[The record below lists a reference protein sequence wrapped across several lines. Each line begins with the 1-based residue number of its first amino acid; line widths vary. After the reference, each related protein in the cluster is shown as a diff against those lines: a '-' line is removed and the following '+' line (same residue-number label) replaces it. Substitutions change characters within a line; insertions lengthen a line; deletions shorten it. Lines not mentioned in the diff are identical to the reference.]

1 MTTHPPTVDFPEARS
16 WTTWRPKHLGSLI
29 KPFAGPVITTG
40 DGASCGYRDYAEP
53 IRMQSRPFSR
63 DHSRLI
69 PVAHSNLY
77 LETFGAIRIQKL
89 SRGSCLPL
97 RRDVAMIGLSTRL
110 SFAFRCFSSL
120 LFQGKIPQEV
130 LRAVAGSA
138 AEAASSAVTR
148 TPSASANV
156 GSDAPNPESVDRAVQ
171 MLALL
176 QRDGRLVD
184 FLEEDVSSYPDGQL
198 GAAVRSI
205 HNSCRQVLDR
215 YIKLEPVLSSEE
227 DHPVTLPPG
236 FDPAAIKLV
245 GNVGSERPIRGLL
258 RHRGWRVAEVTLPS
272 LPQGSGRAIVAP
284 AEVEVA

>member
-1 MTTHPPTVDFPEARS
+1 
-16 WTTWRPKHLGSLI
+16 
-29 KPFAGPVITTG
+29 
-40 DGASCGYRDYAEP
+40 
-53 IRMQSRPFSR
+53 
-63 DHSRLI
+63 
-69 PVAHSNLY
+69 
-77 LETFGAIRIQKL
+77 
-89 SRGSCLPL
+89 
-97 RRDVAMIGLSTRL
+97 MIELSTRL
-110 SFAFRCFSSL
+110 SFAFRSFFSL
-120 LFQGKIPQEV
+120 LFQGEIPQEV
-130 LRAVAGSA
+130 LRAVSGSA
-138 AEAASSAVTR
+138 AEVAPTPATR
-148 TPSASANV
+148 TSPASAKV
-156 GSDAPNPESVDRAVQ
+156 GDAPNPEAVDRAVQ

-205 HNSCRQVLDR
+205 HASCRQVLER

-236 FDPAAIKLV
+236 FDPAAIKIV
-245 GNVGSERPIRGLL
+245 GNVGGERPIRGLL

>member
-1 MTTHPPTVDFPEARS
+1 MIDFP
-16 WTTWRPKHLGSLI
+16 
-29 KPFAGPVITTG
+29 
-40 DGASCGYRDYAEP
+40 
-53 IRMQSRPFSR
+53 
-63 DHSRLI
+63 
-69 PVAHSNLY
+69 
-77 LETFGAIRIQKL
+77 
-89 SRGSCLPL
+89 
-97 RRDVAMIGLSTRL
+97 TRL
-110 SFAFRCFSSL
+110 SFAFRCFFSL
-120 LFQGKIPQEV
+120 LFDGEIPQEILQTV
-130 LRAVAGSA
+130 GGSA
-138 AEAASSAVTR
+138 AEVAPSPITR
-148 TPSASANV
+148 PPASAR
-156 GSDAPNPESVDRAVQ
+156 GDAPNAEPVDRAVQ

-205 HNSCRQVLDR
+205 HTSCRQVLER

-227 DHPVTLPPG
+227 DHPVTLPQG

-245 GNVGSERPIRGLL
+245 GNVGGEQPVRGLL